1 MAFPEFDPGKKKV
14 LFFSRGRGRGHAIPD
29 IEIVKELYK
38 LRDDIEVRFVSYGTG
53 ARTIEEFDF
62 PLIDLDLPEDNSVNA
77 TMISAAKLIGWLDPD
92 LVVAHEEFPA
102 MPASKIL
109 DKPTVFVTDWFTAPD
124 SYAMDALRYADRVV
138 FIDEP
143 GIYDEP
149 PWLDGRVTYVGP
161 ILRPFEY
168 ARQDRDRAR
177 RELGVPSQ
185 ATVITV
191 LPGSWTEARVPAADL
206 ILEAFGRIRAPEKR
220 LIWLAGADCRLIQ
233 EKAREDEE
241 VIVKTQ
247 DWKIDRL
254 MVASDVAVAK
264 SNRKT
269 LIELAALGVPAV
281 SISHGSNPFDEKR
294 ARSLP
299 NCRVVGVDESAVELC
314 RALEDQIQ
322 SKFQPSFANPDGG
335 RRQAAANLVK
345 SL

>member
-1 MAFPEFDPGKKKV
+1 M
-14 LFFSRGRGRGHAIPD
+14 
-29 IEIVKELYK
+29 EIVKELHK

-77 TMISAAKLIGWLDPD
+77 TMISATKLIGWLNPD

-109 DKPTVFVTDWFTAPD
+109 DKPTVFITDWFAAPD
-124 SYAMDALRYADRVV
+124 SYAMDALKYADRVL

-143 GIYDEP
+143 GMYDEP
-149 PWLDGRVTYVGP
+149 PWVSGKVPYIGP

-168 ARQDRDRAR
+168 TRQDRDRAR
-177 RELGVPSQ
+177 RELGIPPQ
-185 ATVITV
+185 AKVITV

-206 ILEAFGRIRAPEKR
+206 VLAAFRRIRAPGKK
-220 LIWLAGADCRLIQ
+220 LIWLAGADFDLIQ
-233 EKAREDEE
+233 EKVSENEE

-254 MVASDVAVAK
+254 MIASDVAVAK

-269 LIELAALGVPAV
+269 LIELAALGVPSV

-299 NCRVVGVDESAVELC
+299 NCRVVGVDGSAVELYG
-314 RALEDQIQ
+314 ALEDQMKR
-322 SKFQPSFANPDGG
+322 SVQPSFADPDGG
-335 RRQAAANLVK
+335 RQQAAANLVNWL
-345 SL
+345 STA